1 MGGLDAVCPL
11 DWRYGSEEMR
21 RLFRVGE
28 LVRRYIDVEVAIMA
42 GLEEA
47 GLAPRGCA
55 EALLECSRGLGASEV
70 YAMEAVLGHDIASLA
85 YILGERCGECGRY
98 VHLGA
103 TSYDVVD
110 TAWALVLRD
119 ALAMLRRKLARVVEE
134 LSRLAVEHRDTLM
147 VGRTHGQHALPIT
160 LGFKLA
166 NYVYELSRSYERLCE
181 LERRLV
187 RSKISGAVGT
197 MAGWLGRGLT
207 VERVASERLGLEPH
221 AITTQVAP
229 RDGFAE
235 LVADL
240 AILASQLDRFALE
253 VRELSRTEIGE
264 VYESEPRVGSSAMP
278 HKRNP
283 VTAERIS
290 GLARIARSLC
300 VAALENVPLMHE
312 RDLTNSSSERMLVPH
327 ALLVVDQM
335 LEDTLRLLRVMA
347 VDREAM
353 LRNLGLT
360 RGAIMTEALVV
371 RLVGKGLP
379 RHVAHRTLMEVV
391 RSTGP
396 GTSLEEAVARHELL
410 SRYLSPEELR
420 EALDP
425 SRYLGS
431 YSELIDRAL
440 EYSRKALGRC
450 TGGER

>member
-1 MGGLDAVCPL
+1 MSGLSVVCPL

-21 RLFRVGE
+21 RLFTVEE
-28 LVRRYIDVEVAIMA
+28 LVRKYIEVEVAMMA

-55 EALLECSRGLGASEV
+55 EALLECSRGLSASEV
-70 YAMEAVLGHDIASLA
+70 YAREAVLGHDIASLA
-85 YILGERCGECGRY
+85 YILGEKCGECGRY
-98 VHLGA
+98 AHLGA

-110 TAWALVLRD
+110 TAWALVLRE
-119 ALAMLRRKLARVVEE
+119 ALGIVRRKLAEVINE

-147 VGRTHGQHALPIT
+147 IGRTHGQHALPIT

-166 NYVYELSRSYERLCE
+166 NYVYELSRSYERLRE
-181 LERRLV
+181 TERRLI

-197 MAGWLGRGLT
+197 MAGWLGRGLL
-207 VERVASERLGLEPH
+207 VERAASERLKLEPH

-264 VYESEPRVGSSAMP
+264 LYESGARVGSSAMP

-312 RDLTNSSSERMLVPH
+312 RDLTNSSSERILVPH
-327 ALLVVDQM
+327 ALLVADQM
-335 LEDTLRLLRVMA
+335 LEDALKLLRVLA
-347 VDREAM
+347 IDREAM
-353 LRNLGLT
+353 LRNLALT

-371 RLVGKGLP
+371 RLVEKGVP
-379 RHVAHRTLMEVV
+379 RHLAHKALVEVSRTVESGVA
-391 RSTGP
+391 
-396 GTSLEEAVARHELL
+396 LEEAVLRHELL
-410 SRYLSPEELR
+410 SKYLSPEEVR

-425 SRYLGS
+425 SKYLGNCR
-431 YSELIDRAL
+431 ELIDRAV
-440 EYSRKALGRC
+440 EYSRRAL
-450 TGGER
+450 ER

>member
-1 MGGLDAVCPL
+1 MGELGAVCPL

-21 RLFRVGE
+21 RLFRVEE
-28 LVRRYIDVEVAIMA
+28 LVRRFVEVEIAIMA

-55 EALLECSRGLGASEV
+55 EALAECSRGLSASEV
-70 YAMEAVLGHDIASLA
+70 YAKEAVLGHDIASLT
-85 YILGERCGECGRY
+85 YILGERCGECGKY

-110 TAWALVLRD
+110 TAWALVLRE
-119 ALAMLRRKLARVVEE
+119 ALGIVKGKLARVVEG
-134 LSRLAVEHRDTLM
+134 LSRLALEHRDTLM

-166 NYVYELSRSYERLCE
+166 NYVYELSRSYERLCDAE
-181 LERRLV
+181 KRLV
-187 RSKISGAVGT
+187 KSKISGAVGT
-197 MAGWLGRGLT
+197 MAGWLGRGLV

-240 AILASQLDRFALE
+240 AILASQLDRLALE

-312 RDLTNSSSERMLVPH
+312 RDLTNSSSERILVPH
-327 ALLVVDQM
+327 VLLVVDQM
-335 LEDTLRLLRVMA
+335 LEDSLRLLRVFA
-347 VDREAM
+347 VDRDAM
-353 LRNLGLT
+353 LRNLALT
-360 RGAIMTEALVV
+360 GGAIMAEALVV
-371 RLVGKGLP
+371 RLVGKGVP
-379 RHVAHRTLMEVV
+379 RHVAHQALVELT
-391 RSTGP
+391 RSLRP
-396 GTSLEEAVARHELL
+396 GVGLEEAVRRHELL
-410 SRYLSPEELR
+410 SKHLSPEELR
-420 EALDP
+420 EVLDP
-425 SRYLGS
+425 SRYLGNCP
-431 YSELIDRAL
+431 ELIDRAV
-440 EYSRKALGRC
+440 EYSRRRLAC
-450 TGGER
+450 